1 MFVNFNTISCGK
13 KKISGRNNAGSI
25 TCWHRGGAHKRKYK
39 FVDFFRRENVINY
52 IVCGFEYDPIRQNYV
67 AIISTRFKGKIFFSR
82 ILSPKGLSTGIVIK
96 NFSFGA
102 LSFTVG
108 NSYYLQDI
116 PAGSFVHNIEPR
128 KITGSKFVRA
138 SGCFAQVIQKAAKN
152 VLVKLPSGQLFSFS
166 SGCRCTFGTLS
177 NENKK
182 LVILGTAGR
191 SRWLGRRPTV
201 RGVAINPVD
210 HPHGGGEGKSQ
221 IGRHPVSPWG
231 RLTKGKKTG
240 KN

>member
-1 MFVNFNTISCGK
+1 MFVSFNTIHCGK
-13 KKISGRNNAGSI
+13 KKISGRNNSGAIS
-25 TCWHRGGAHKRKYK
+25 CWNRGGAHKRKYK
-39 FVDFFRRENVINY
+39 FVDFFRRANILSY

-67 AIISTRFKGKIFFSR
+67 AIISTRFIDKVFFSR
-82 ILSPKGLSTGIVIK
+82 ILSPKGLAVGIVLK
-96 NFSFGA
+96 NFSFGVV
-102 LSFTVG
+102 SFNAG
-108 NSYYLQDI
+108 SSYYLQDI

-128 KITGSKFVRA
+128 KMAGAKFVRA

-152 VLVKLPSGQLFSFS
+152 VLVKLPSGQLFSFNS
-166 SGCRCTFGTLS
+166 CCRCTFGVLS
-177 NENKK
+177 DENKK
-182 LVILGTAGR
+182 LVVIGKAGR

-221 IGRHPVSPWG
+221 IGRHPVTPWG
-231 RLTKGKKTG
+231 RLTKGKKTR